1 MSNVY
6 PFKSGVEVLF
16 DSDDFEVAFGMSEVS
31 NAMRVGIRWKDSEN
45 TKAFPKVHG
54 APCYFEISDKL
65 ELGFLA
71 SLIDKVGANNE
82 NIIKAMD
89 KLSSNKEEKQLS

>member
-6 PFKSGVEVLF
+6 PFKSGADVVF
-16 DSDDFEVAFGMSEVS
+16 DSGGFEVAFGFSETS
-31 NAMRVGIRWKDSEN
+31 NAMRVGMRWKDSAN
-45 TKAFPKVHG
+45 TKAFPQVYG
-54 APCYFEISDKL
+54 NPCYFEISQ
-65 ELGFLA
+65 ELDLAFLA
-71 SLIDKVGANNE
+71 TLLGKNGVNNE